1 MSSEERQRIIREQ
14 GSRPAEAEKQE
25 GAKASREALTREE
38 ASRAGEQPDSD
49 GPKPSA
55 ESDSDRPVP
64 RR

>member
-38 ASRAGEQPDSD
+38 ASRTGDQPDPD
-49 GPKPSA
+49 GPAPTA
-55 ESDSDRPVP
+55 EESSDRPVP

>member
-25 GAKASREALTREE
+25 GARSSREALTREE
-38 ASRAGEQPDSD
+38 AARQGGQPSGD